1 MKELNAEYGEKVEF
15 LVVYITEAHA
25 LDGAS
30 PISGN
35 GAPIVEE
42 PTTLAERRTIAH
54 RCDIALGLA
63 PMKVLLDDMDNTAGS
78 AYSGHPDRLYL
89 VDKEGR
95 ISYAGDRGP
104 FGFKPDELE
113 DAIRVDLKM
122 PAIERKQEEEQP
134 RRRRGGR

>member
-1 MKELNAEYGEKVEF
+1 MKELQAAYGEKVEF

-30 PISGN
+30 PKG
-35 GAPIVEE
+35 GADGSPIVEE
-42 PTTLAERRTIAH
+42 PTTLAERREIAQ

-63 PMKVLLDDMDNTAGS
+63 PMKVLIDDMKDTAGS

-89 VDKEGR
+89 VGKEGR

-104 FGFKPDELE
+104 RGFNPNELE
-113 DAIRVDLKM
+113 DAIRSELKM
-122 PAIERKQEEEQP
+122 PPIERKKTEQ
-134 RRRRGGR
+134 RRRRR